1 MSDVKNISVN
11 DQDLGFN
18 KKLENVKFDNV
29 FDTVTIQNAEKL
41 VERNKNNFLTAVV
54 IDFNDLKKEFDA
66 IAIGADHAAIETL
79 QNKAFSIK
87 SRATIGGFEVA
98 SNVAK
103 SLFEFCENH
112 IKILDATKHAIV
124 KVHVHALEDIFTGKF
139 DVNDS
144 AKCEKLVSGLN
155 QLVHKHAK

>member
-1 MSDVKNISVN
+1 M
-11 DQDLGFN
+11 
-18 KKLENVKFDNV
+18 
-29 FDTVTIQNAEKL
+29 
-41 VERNKNNFLTAVV
+41 
-54 IDFNDLKKEFDA
+54 IDFNELKKEFDKLA
-66 IAIGADHAAIETL
+66 VGADHAAIEPL

-103 SLFEFCENH
+103 SLFEFCESH
-112 IKILDATKHAIV
+112 VKILDATKHAIV

-139 DVNDS
+139 DVNNRENCD
-144 AKCEKLVSGLN
+144 KLVSGLN